1 MDTLK
6 HRQGLLLILGV
17 CLHSGMVLAEA
28 PTAKTKPSTAL
39 STAAEAANA
48 AVNAANAA
56 ANAANAAAAAANAAA
71 NAINAVLPASQQV
84 APANRV
90 FPTPVEANLT
100 PHKEPATNTLN
111 SETQLIK
118 SIDLTQDNA
127 QKDSATR
134 DDFSA
139 STTDMANTD
148 ADSLFSGGRFSVP
161 AEKSLIGLV
170 GTYEVAV
177 EADVRG
183 DFAAGIANVQ
193 SEGSVNVEPIS
204 SVNLSDAVK
213 ASLGFSRDV
222 LIASSRVDQAK
233 AQTGQAKAFLLPSLL
248 LNAKSGREISEP
260 GTQIDP
266 VTGKAVTRSNHSRS
280 DISLTL
286 KQPLLDLP
294 SLYDWKRREVVQQS
308 RAEGMRSSQGDAYL
322 ATVNAYLNLA
332 SSRIQANMAK
342 EYEAQL
348 TELFAYVTKRASAGA
363 ASNSDKERVRARALN
378 AKSSRIEQEA
388 AHAAAGVELVR
399 LMNLAPGL
407 IRIPD
412 LEDVGV
418 SVVPQELN
426 QAMPMAIASNPD
438 IGVLQ
443 AELKAAEIDQK
454 AAKGRY
460 IPRLDLE
467 YSNSDSVHAGGA
479 VGDQHDQRLML
490 VMNWAIFNGGGD
502 LKYNQEKAAR
512 HEEVKYRLD
521 NQRRIVVQ
529 SLTAQ
534 YATLEATRSR
544 IAAGYRELESI
555 SVAAK
560 AMSKKMISGN
570 QSLLDMLDV
579 YDRYYQSRTRLVTLH
594 TQEMNAVAQIA
605 RLVQGVP
612 DKDKTAINTVDLM
625 DGRGN

>member
-1 MDTLK
+1 VDTLK

-17 CLHSGMVLAEA
+17 CLHSGIVLAE
-28 PTAKTKPSTAL
+28 TTTTKTKPSTAL
-39 STAAEAANA
+39 STAADAANA

-71 NAINAVLPASQQV
+71 NAINAVLPTSQQV

-90 FPTPVEANLT
+90 FPIPAETNLAT
-100 PHKEPATNTLN
+100 DKSPAVNTQSADVPLK
-111 SETQLIK
+111 K
-118 SIDLTQDNA
+118 SLDLPL
-127 QKDSATR
+127 
-134 DDFSA
+134 DDFSGYK
-139 STTDMANTD
+139 SDIANTDD
-148 ADSLFSGGRFSVP
+148 ADSLFSGGRFSMP
-161 AEKSLIGLV
+161 AEKSLVGLV
-170 GTYEVAV
+170 GTYEIPV
-177 EADVRG
+177 EADARG
-183 DFAAGIANVQ
+183 EFAAGIANVQ
-193 SEGSVNVEPIS
+193 SEGSANVEPIG

-248 LNAKSGREISEP
+248 LNVKSGREISEP
-260 GTQIDP
+260 GSQIDK
-266 VTGKAVTRSNHSRS
+266 VTGKEVTRSNHDRS
-280 DISLTL
+280 DVNLTL

-294 SLYDWKRREVVQQS
+294 SLYDWKRREVVEKS
-308 RAEGMRSSQGDAYL
+308 RTEGMRSSQGDAYL

-332 SSRIQANMAK
+332 SSRLQANMAK

-348 TELFAYVTKRASAGA
+348 TELFGYVTKRASAGA

-388 AHAAAGVELVR
+388 AHSAAGVELVR
-399 LMNLAPGL
+399 LMNLAPSV
-407 IRIPD
+407 IRLPD

-418 SVVPQELN
+418 SVVPQDLS
-426 QAMPMAIASNPD
+426 QAMSMAIASNPD

-502 LKYNQEKAAR
+502 LKYNHEKAAR
-512 HEEVKYRLD
+512 YEEVKYRLD

-534 YATLEATRSR
+534 YATLESTRSR

-579 YDRYYQSRTRLVTLH
+579 YDRYYQSRTRLVALH

-612 DKDKTAINTVDLM
+612 SANQTAVNSFDTI
-625 DGRGN
+625 DGRDQ

>member
-1 MDTLK
+1 VDTLK

-17 CLHSGMVLAEA
+17 CLHSGMVLAET
-28 PTAKTKPSTAL
+28 PSAKTKPSTAL
-39 STAAEAANA
+39 STAADAANA

-71 NAINAVLPASQQV
+71 NAINAVLPTSQQV

-90 FPTPVEANLT
+90 LPTPVDTNLT
-100 PHKEPATNTLN
+100 TDKGSITNTEK
-111 SETQLIK
+111 SEAQLKK
-118 SIDLTQDNA
+118 SIDLPL
-127 QKDSATR
+127 
-134 DDFSA
+134 DDFSTTKTDIA
-139 STTDMANTD
+139 TTTDD

-161 AEKSLIGLV
+161 SEKSLIGLV
-170 GTYEVAV
+170 GTYEIPV
-177 EADVRG
+177 EADVKG
-183 DFAAGIANVQ
+183 DFATGIANVQ

-204 SVNLSDAVK
+204 SINLSDAVK

-248 LNAKSGREISEP
+248 LNIKTGREISEP
-260 GTQIDP
+260 GSQIDP
-266 VTGKAVTRSNHSRS
+266 VTGREVSRSNHDRS
-280 DISLTL
+280 DANLTL

-294 SLYDWKRREVVQQS
+294 SLYDWKRRKVVEQS
-308 RAEGMRSSQGDAYL
+308 RSEGMRSSQGDAYL

-332 SSRIQANMAK
+332 SSRLQANMAK

-348 TELFAYVTKRASAGA
+348 TELFGYVTKRASAGA

-399 LMNLAPGL
+399 LMNLAPGV
-407 IRIPD
+407 IRLPD

-418 SVVPQELN
+418 SVVPQDLG

-502 LKYNQEKAAR
+502 LKYNQEKASR
-512 HEEVKYRLD
+512 YEEVKYRLD

-534 YATLEATRSR
+534 YATLESTRSR

-612 DKDKTAINTVDLM
+612 SQDKTAINTFDSI
-625 DGRGN
+625 DGKGN